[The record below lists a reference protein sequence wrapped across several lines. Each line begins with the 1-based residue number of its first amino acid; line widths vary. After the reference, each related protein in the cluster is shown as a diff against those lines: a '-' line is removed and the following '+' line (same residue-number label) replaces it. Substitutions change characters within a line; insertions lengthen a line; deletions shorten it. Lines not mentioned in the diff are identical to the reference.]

1 LKLGGYIS
9 IIWILEWVKL
19 YYRFLKIKKVIFK
32 VVSLYDIYN
41 KIKILRYKFYKFL
54 ELLFILLKIW
64 GIIIMD
70 FIIKLPKLID
80 LIIRKKY
87 NTIFIVINKLIK

>member
-1 LKLGGYIS
+1 MKVLK
-9 IIWILEWVKL
+9 
-19 YYRFLKIKKVIFK
+19 
-32 VVSLYDIYN
+32 
-41 KIKILRYKFYKFL
+41 YKFYKFL